1 MTTQQAESILL
12 QTEVK
17 VALQH
22 RFAGDRGTILR
33 LDNYAMINIFD
44 DGRYYIQGKNT
55 EALIVLFSQVEK
67 PWDPDTWTGQE
78 PEPILPWFPPA
89 GPLRRFDPGGPADG
103 LGRGNG

>member
-44 DGRYYIQGKNT
+44 DGRYYIQGDDEELK
-55 EALIVLFSQVEK
+55 ALFEK
-67 PWDPDTWTGQE
+67 SERAWDPATWTGE
-78 PEPILPWFPPA
+78 GPP
-89 GPLRRFDPGGPADG
+89 PKRPPFLS
-103 LGRGNG
+103 